1 MLKKMVWG
9 MAVIWLIIVS
19 LPAQAQVA
27 DANWTVKLYEPT
39 SGRLDTIDSSG
50 QVTDS
55 FTLPLAAGFDHYP
68 GRVAVGHGGSLFAYV
83 PYNST
88 TYQGILI
95 VSQRERLLASFNLPL
110 TIATS
115 LEFIADDSVFSDDNS
130 RVALGYSLDGG
141 GWGVIV
147 LNLLNGAVD
156 YSIRSDLPTVGAL
169 GIPNT
174 PGLTPVIRQFSLQTV
189 TFNLVLNGSESSSS
203 LKAYDWKLDSNDLT
217 LNPVYTSLDSDRL
230 NNTDEVIMTA
240 EDDRLQNQKTS
251 FPGFQANTIQ
261 VYQALTGARF
271 PFFNLPNA
279 TLQTPRFIQDGER
292 ILVSTA
298 TADGLYAWT
307 VVERN
312 GAVFGTLPTTITLNE
327 AKGVA
332 DGFVYTTDTFAPG
345 ARTLVY
351 VNTRS
356 GLNAGIPVWTSG
368 ANEQPIIV
376 WAGNTTVSAQSVG
389 GSKTYTEWTQ
399 LAEPV
404 YAPGSTPII
413 APAPNQPL
421 LVSPQDIVTP
431 EATRNYNAVLITGGI
446 AVVHTTDGDQ
456 LNVRTGAGTNYQIT
470 AKLGDGARVTLIEGP
485 KTADGFQWWH
495 IRTESGI
502 AGWVVDSITDKDGKR
517 LETLLPA

>member
-1 MLKKMVWG
+1 MLKKVM
-9 MAVIWLIIVS
+9 MLAVTWLLITTS
-19 LPAQAQVA
+19 LTAQAQA
-27 DANWTVKLYEPT
+27 IDANWSVKLYEPG
-39 SGRLDTIDSSG
+39 SGRIDTINGSG
-50 QVTDS
+50 QVTDT

-83 PYNST
+83 PYNSS
-88 TYQGILI
+88 TYQGVLI

-115 LEFIADDSVFSDDNS
+115 LEFIADESVFSDDNS

-147 LNLLNGAVD
+147 LNLLNGSVD
-156 YSIRSDLPTVGAL
+156 YNIRSDMPTVGVL

-174 PGLTPVIRQFSLQTV
+174 AGLTPVIRQFSLQTV
-189 TFNLVLNGSESSSS
+189 TFNLILNGSEAGSA
-203 LKAYDWKLDSNDLT
+203 LKAYDWKIDSNDLT
-217 LNPVYTSLDSDRL
+217 LNPVYTSLDSDRF
-230 NNTDEVIMTA
+230 NDTNEVIMVA
-240 EDDRLQNQKTS
+240 EDDRLQNQKAS
-251 FPGFQANTIQ
+251 FPVFQANTIQ

-271 PFFNLPNA
+271 PFFNRPDA
-279 TLQTPRFIQDGER
+279 TLQTPRFIQNGER
-292 ILVSTA
+292 ILVDTA
-298 TADGLYAWT
+298 TADGRYAWT

-312 GAVFGTLPTTITLNE
+312 GTIVGTLPTAITLSE

-332 DGFVYTTDTFAPG
+332 NGFVYTTDTFAPG

-356 GLNAGIPVWTSG
+356 GLNAGVPIWTSG

-376 WAGNTTVSAQSVG
+376 WQGNTIVSAQSVG
-389 GSKTYTEWTQ
+389 GTAYTEWTQ

-404 YAPGSTPII
+404 YAPGSTPVI
-413 APAPNQPL
+413 APAPDQPL

-431 EATRNYNAVLITGGI
+431 ETTRTFNTVLIAGGL
-446 AVVHTTDGDQ
+446 AVVHTTNGDQ
-456 LNVRTGAGTNYQIT
+456 LNVRAGAGTNYQIL

-485 KTADGFQWWH
+485 RTADGFEWWH

-502 AGWVVDSITDKDGKR
+502 AGWVVDSVNDEDGKR
-517 LETLLPA
+517 LATLLPA